1 MTSGQDN
8 DLYFVHLSIHGL
20 IRGGDLELG
29 RDADTGGQ
37 CKYVLELVRALARH
51 PRVGRVDLLTRQ
63 VIDPR
68 VSLDYAEPV
77 EVLGDGAYIKRVAAG
92 PRRYLRKESL
102 WRYLD
107 VFVDQALAQ
116 FREAGR
122 LPDIIHA
129 HYADAGYVG
138 SRLASL
144 LGCPFVFTGHSLGK
158 TKRASLI
165 DGGKEAEMV
174 DRRYN
179 LPARI
184 EAEEMS
190 LDAASLV
197 VTSTRQ
203 EVDRQYSVYD
213 HHAPERMRVIP
224 PGVDVDRFSP
234 PGASGIPEETKRGI
248 ERFLDDPSRPVVLAI
263 ARADEKKNLVSLVR
277 AFGRSGTLRQTAN
290 LVIIAGN
297 RDTFAALNAGARRV
311 WTELLQAID
320 DHDLYG
326 TVAIPK
332 NHQPDSVPDY
342 YRYAAEKS
350 GVFVNPA
357 LNEPF
362 GLTVIE
368 AAASGLPVLATND
381 GGPRDILGNCGNGL
395 LIDPVD
401 IPAMSRALESALAD
415 RERWRAWSESGLEG
429 VHRHYTWE
437 GHVERY
443 LAEASDL
450 LENISQPRLITEKV
464 RTALP
469 LVDRMVFSG
478 LDENLLDG
486 DAGAIAELRRLM
498 DAGLPHL
505 GFGIASGRD
514 LGAAR
519 ALVERHGLP
528 RPDVYITQLG
538 AEIHYG
544 ARLVPDE
551 SWARHLAHRWDRDA
565 IVSALEGVPGLRLQP
580 EEGRQHRFKVS
591 YTWEAGVAPRR
602 GEIQRR
608 LREKKL
614 PAKVLLSDDCWL
626 DVIPIRSG
634 KGQAIRY
641 VAMRWGIPADK
652 VLFYARRGSDYEALS
667 GQFLGVLGSDHS
679 GELRPSSRLPRVYLA
694 ERPNFQGLLEG
705 VRAYRFEGDIR
716 IPESARGVFDGTD
729 QPPDEAALSP
739 DMVVHSE
746 IEE

>member
-1 MTSGQDN
+1 MTEKSED

-37 CKYVLELVRALARH
+37 CKYVLELVRALAEH

-63 VIDPR
+63 VIDPK

-77 EVLGDGAYIKRVAAG
+77 EVLGNGAYIKRVTAG

-144 LGCPFVFTGHSLGK
+144 LGCPLIFTGHSLGK
-158 TKRASLI
+158 TKRASLLE
-165 DGGKEAEMV
+165 GGKDAEMIN
-174 DRRYN
+174 RRYN
-179 LPARI
+179 LAARI

-203 EVDRQYSVYD
+203 EVDQQYSVYD

-224 PGVDVDRFSP
+224 PGVDVERFSP
-234 PGASGIPEETKRGI
+234 PADAGVPEETRQKI
-248 ERFLDDPSRPVVLAI
+248 ERFLDHPSRPAVLSI
-263 ARADEKKNLVSLVR
+263 ARADEKKNLISLVK
-277 AFGRSGTLRQTAN
+277 AFGQSDTLRQNAN
-290 LVIIAGN
+290 LILIAGN
-297 RDTFAALNAGARRV
+297 RETISSLNPGARRV

-320 DHDLYG
+320 DYDLYG
-326 TVAIPK
+326 AVAIPK
-332 NHQPDSVPDY
+332 NHRAEEIPDY
-342 YRYAAEKS
+342 YRYAAETG

-381 GGPRDILGNCGNGL
+381 GGPRDILGNCENGL

-401 IPAMSRALESALAD
+401 VPAMTRALESSLAD
-415 RERWRAWSESGLEG
+415 RERWQAWSKGGLEG
-429 VHRHYTWE
+429 VHCHYTWA
-437 GHVERY
+437 GHVDHY
-443 LAEASDL
+443 LEEASHL
-450 LENISQPRLITEKV
+450 LKDISQPRLITDKL

-469 LVDRMVFSG
+469 LVDRIVFSG
-478 LDENLLDG
+478 LDEQLLDG
-486 DAGAIAELRRLM
+486 DAEAIAELRQLM
-498 DAGLPHL
+498 EAGSPHL
-505 GFGIASGRD
+505 GFGVASGRD
-514 LGAAR
+514 LEAAR
-519 ALVERHGLP
+519 NLVEQHGLP

-544 ARLVPDE
+544 TRLVPDD
-551 SWARHLAHRWDRDA
+551 SWTRHLAHRWDRDA
-565 IVSALEGVPGLRLQP
+565 IVAALEGVRGLRIQP
-580 EEGRQHRFKVS
+580 EEGRQHQFKIS
-591 YTWEAGVAPRR
+591 YTWEAGIAPRR

-608 LREKKL
+608 LRERKL

-626 DVIPIRSG
+626 DVIPLRSG

-667 GQFLGVLGSDHS
+667 GQFLGVLGSDHAK
-679 GELRPSSRLPRVYLA
+679 ELKPSSRLPRVYRAGL
-694 ERPNFQGLLEG
+694 PNFQGLLEG
-705 VRAYRFEGDIR
+705 VRAYRFESEIR
-716 IPESARGVFDGTD
+716 IPDSARGVPGTEGGTL
-729 QPPDEAALSP
+729 DEAALSP
-739 DMVVHSE
+739 DVVVYSE
-746 IEE
+746 TEE